1 MSAII
6 KGQEVTRQGLADIF
20 GVSLPTIDNWVRQ
33 GCSYISKGGRGQEW
47 KFNTAQVSTWL
58 RDRDVEE
65 ATGGIPDD
73 LEQLKI
79 REQKAKTE
87 LTELELATKKG
98 EVALVS
104 EYEKV
109 WAVSMGQLRQNIMGV
124 PQRAVLQLLGETD
137 ELVFKEKLRAEIVL
151 ALEQTVESEEFF
163 EEEEL

>member
-33 GCSYISKGGRGQEW
+33 GCPYISKGGRGQEW
-47 KFNTAQVSTWL
+47 QFNTAQVSKWL

-73 LEQLKI
+73 LEELKL

-87 LTELELATKKG
+87 LTELELAQKKG
-98 EVALVS
+98 EVALIS
-104 EYEKV
+104 EFERI
-109 WAVSMGQLRQNIMGV
+109 WAMSMGQLRQNILGV

-137 ELVFKEKLRAEIVL
+137 EMAFKEKLRAEIVL

-163 EEEEL
+163 EEEL

>member
-33 GCSYISKGGRGQEW
+33 GCPYISKGGRGQEW
-47 KFNTAQVSTWL
+47 KFNTASVSTWL

-73 LEQLKI
+73 LEELKL

-87 LTELELATKKG
+87 LTELELAERKGDKKVKYFTATHKG
-98 EVALVS
+98 TAL
-104 EYEKV
+104 
-109 WAVSMGQLRQNIMGV
+109 IT
-124 PQRAVLQLLGETD
+124 VLPEQVQSPLMTAEW
-137 ELVFKEKLRAEIVL
+137 EEKLKVKLII
-151 ALEQTVESEEFF
+151 
-163 EEEEL
+163 